1 MKNNAARRLTTA
13 LAVIV
18 GNFLFA
24 LSVKVFLLPTGLI
37 TGGTT
42 GLAMVVNRLTG
53 LPVSAFVMVFNILM
67 LLLGWVLLGRA
78 FVLSTIASS
87 LLYPAFLEIIGWF
100 IGDFVLTDDLLL
112 NTIFFGLGIGVSL
125 GIVIRAG
132 ASTGGLDIPM
142 LALQKYLRI
151 PVSVSMYVIDFCI
164 LLLQIA
170 FGASVDAA
178 LYGIVLAIIYTV
190 MLDKMLLLGT
200 SRTEIKIIS
209 GKAREISAVIL
220 SQVDRGVTLL
230 HGEGGYL
237 HNDTEVVMSIISARE
252 LIKLERLVHE
262 IDPECFM
269 VVSRVSEVRGRG
281 FSMNKEYQQK

>member
-1 MKNNAARRLTTA
+1 MSA

-18 GNFLFA
+18 GNFLYA

-53 LPVSAFVMVFNILM
+53 LPVSAFVMAFNILM
-67 LLLGWVLLGRA
+67 LLLGWVLLGRS

-87 LLYPAFLEIIGWF
+87 LLYPAFLEVIGWF

-142 LALQKYLRI
+142 LALKKYLRI

-209 GKAREISAVIL
+209 GKAREISTAIL

-269 VVSRVSEVRGRG
+269 VVSKVTEVHGRG
-281 FSMNKEYQQK
+281 FSMGKHD

>member
-1 MKNNAARRLTTA
+1 MNKNAVRRLTSA

-18 GNFLFA
+18 GNFLYA

-42 GLAMVVNRLTG
+42 GLAMIVNRLTG

-87 LLYPAFLEIIGWF
+87 LLYPAFLEVLGWF
-100 IGDFVLTDDLLL
+100 LGDFVLTHDLLL
-112 NTIFFGLGIGVSL
+112 NTIFFGLGIGISL

-151 PVSVSMYVIDFCI
+151 PVSVSMYVFDFLI
-164 LLLQIA
+164 LVAQLA
-170 FGASVDAA
+170 FGASVDAV

-190 MLDKMLLLGT
+190 MLDKMLMLGA
-200 SRTEIKIIS
+200 SRTQVKIIS
-209 GKAREISAVIL
+209 AKAAEISAAIL

-237 HNDTEVVMSIISARE
+237 HSPTEVVMSVIASRE
-252 LIKLERLVHE
+252 LVKLERLVHE

-269 VVSRVSEVRGRG
+269 IVSKVTEVHGRG
-281 FSMNKEYQQK
+281 FSMSKHAE